1 MNQVFVLHLEQVN
14 HKQVVRNKLDGL
26 LRLLALLVCLL
37 LDEVHTAVLAI
48 AVPPWWEWAS
58 YCGGVVRG
66 IALLALV
73 QRKELLLNK
82 LLADSRQRDDF
93 LCVVCFEFPPQY
105 QGVGDLAPVWTT
117 CAYPGIEGVHRHAGV
132 RPFDLSQL
140 LVHPIWRVWVHL

>member
-1 MNQVFVLHLEQVN
+1 MNQVFVLHLEQIN
-14 HKQVVRNKLDGL
+14 HKQVVRNKLYGL

-37 LDEVHTAVLAI
+37 LDEVHTAVLAV

-58 YCGGVVRG
+58 YCWYVVGVV
-66 IALLALV
+66 ALLALV